1 MADDLSANLAA
12 LRIDR
17 NKKTERAHKPRSYG
31 WVIGVVFALAAA
43 AGVAQ
48 AWPMLKSAI
57 FKTEVETT
65 VIAEVSPA
73 QASVELTASGYVD
86 ADRSSD
92 IAPKVPGRVAA
103 VHVRQGQKV
112 KAGDVLV
119 ELDPS
124 DDRAAILAAR
134 GQVAAALA
142 QAKGAEARVAT
153 A

>member
-31 WVIGVVFALAAA
+31 WVIGVVFALAAPGGA
-43 AGVAQ
+43 AQ
-48 AWPMLKSAI
+48 PWPMLKSAM

-92 IAPKVPGRVAA
+92 ITRRSRRPRVSADICCT
-103 VHVRQGQKV
+103 R
-112 KAGDVLV
+112 
-119 ELDPS
+119 
-124 DDRAAILAAR
+124 RR
-134 GQVAAALA
+134 GS
-142 QAKGAEARVAT
+142 
-153 A
+153 